1 MESAEDGSLVM
12 PQSTGDKARVGGLVA
27 GVCVLLFVVM
37 QLLGFNPVISLVLV
51 LLCTVRLW
59 WRAYVLFTSP
69 PPALTPDGVR
79 LRIGR
84 SDSTIPWSEI
94 ISLGLVKVNR
104 VPRTYLEVM
113 ASNAM
118 KYPGRARDGV
128 NFIYLSPSVVS
139 PEQVRDAVARLTHG
153 QLVVRDEPQRS
164 TLAS

>member
-12 PQSTGDKARVGGLVA
+12 PQSTGDKARIGGLVV
-27 GVCVLLFVVM
+27 GVWVLLFAVM
-37 QLLGFNPVISLVLV
+37 QFIGFNPLISLVLV

-59 WRAYVLFTSP
+59 LRAYVLFTSS

-94 ISLGLVKVNR
+94 ISLGLVKVSR
-104 VPRTYLEVM
+104 IPRTYLEVM
-113 ASNAM
+113 ASNSM
-118 KYPGRARDGV
+118 KYPGRGKDGV
-128 NFIYLSPSVVS
+128 NFIYLSPSVVT
-139 PEQVRDAVARLTHG
+139 PQQVRDAVARLTSG

-164 TLAS
+164 TLSS